1 MPWRLTG
8 YRSLV
13 GRNLLGFIIVNLSDM
28 ISDINV
34 SKTAI
39 GSMAMATFA
48 VTVAFISGRCN
59 LTCHGDIDLTPHAN
73 ASKM

>member
-1 MPWRLTG
+1 
-8 YRSLV
+8 
-13 GRNLLGFIIVNLSDM
+13 M

-39 GSMAMATFA
+39 GSMAMAAFA

-59 LTCHGDIDLTPHAN
+59 LTCHGDIDFTPHAN

>member
-1 MPWRLTG
+1 MDVD
-8 YRSLV
+8 RSLV

-28 ISDINV
+28 MSDINV

-48 VTVAFISGRCN
+48 VKVAFISGR
-59 LTCHGDIDLTPHAN
+59 
-73 ASKM
+73 S